1 MQPPSNTGPATPI
14 FRSFDE
20 VKARAFYVDYLGFT
34 WEGEHR
40 HADGLPLY
48 AFLSKGALRLHLSEH
63 HGDCTPGSTVMVDVA
78 DAQAFLDDLRSRG
91 HANTNPNIE
100 DLPWGRQVAVTD
112 PFGNTIRFLES
123 EIGKE
128 RLTVEAL

>member
-1 MQPPSNTGPATPI
+1 MEIGPATPV

-20 VKARAFYVDYLGFT
+20 TKARAFYVDFLGFT

-40 HADGLPLY
+40 FQDGAPLY

-63 HGDCTPGSTVMVDVA
+63 YGDSTPGGTIMVDVA
-78 DAQAFLDDLRSRG
+78 DAQALLDELRSRG
-91 HANTNPNIE
+91 HPNANPGLE
-100 DLPWGRQVAVTD
+100 ELPWGRQVSVKD

-123 EIGKE
+123 DVGKA
-128 RLTVEAL
+128 RLNAE

>member
-1 MQPPSNTGPATPI
+1 MDISPATPV

-20 VKARAFYVDYLGFT
+20 AKARAFYVEYLGFT

-40 HADGLPLY
+40 FDKTAPLY

-63 HGDCTPGSTVMVDVA
+63 HGDATPGSTIMVDVL
-78 DAQAFLDDLRSRG
+78 DAQALLDDLRSRG
-91 HANTNPNIE
+91 HPNANPDLE
-100 DLPWGRQVAVTD
+100 DLPWGKQISVTD

-123 EIGKE
+123 DAGTA
-128 RLTVEAL
+128 RLTMEPV